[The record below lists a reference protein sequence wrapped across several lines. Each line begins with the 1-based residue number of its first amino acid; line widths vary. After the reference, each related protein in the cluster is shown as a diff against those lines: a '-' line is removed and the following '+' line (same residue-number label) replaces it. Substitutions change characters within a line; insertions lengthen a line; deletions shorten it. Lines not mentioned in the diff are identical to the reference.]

1 MIGQAGEGIGNILQQ
16 SNNAT
21 VSETGSAITQGFN
34 PAQAL
39 AGNISQGKPVG
50 EDALT
55 LLGLGFAINPLID
68 KHRKDKN
75 ELPLTDPYQINMLN
89 DLKRKQRSLE
99 TGTADQAQ
107 QDMIKQAGT
116 KAMDNIVKL
125 SGGNIGVATSQI
137 NAAQR
142 ATGKNMNELFS
153 QMSAESFKMDDLME
167 GLVGKI
173 ANRKLQIQAYEKAQA
188 NVTSAQNKQNVMQNL
203 MAAYAKNP
211 DMFKNMFGRNIGS
224 NNGGDNEMSGIS
236 PDMSSGSFAGE
247 SMYAAD
253 DINNPMNYQVQPEP
267 DYGMVGPP
275 TN

>member
-1 MIGQAGEGIGNILQQ
+1 MADDI
-16 SNNAT
+16 
-21 VSETGSAITQGFN
+21 
-34 PAQAL
+34 
-39 AGNISQGKPVG
+39 
-50 EDALT
+50 
-55 LLGLGFAINPLID
+55 GLGILGGATSGAMMGTEISPGWGTAIGAVLGGVVGGFEGGAKKKRDSENQ
-68 KHRKDKN
+68 
-75 ELPLTDPYQINMLN
+75 LPLTDPYQINMLN

-125 SGGNIGVATSQI
+125 SGGNIGMATSQI

-153 QMSAESFKMDDLME
+153 QMSAESFKMDELME

-173 ANRKLQIQAYEKAQA
+173 ANRKLQIQAYEKGQA
-188 NVTSAQNKQNVMQNL
+188 NVTAAQNKQNVMQNL

-211 DMFKNMFGRNIGS
+211 DMFKNMFGSNIGSNNGGGNEMSGISPDMSSGS

-236 PDMSSGSFAGE
+236 PDMSIGSFAGG
-247 SMYAAD
+247 SLYAAD

>member
-1 MIGQAGEGIGNILQQ
+1 
-16 SNNAT
+16 
-21 VSETGSAITQGFN
+21 
-34 PAQAL
+34 
-39 AGNISQGKPVG
+39 
-50 EDALT
+50 
-55 LLGLGFAINPLID
+55 
-68 KHRKDKN
+68 
-75 ELPLTDPYQINMLN
+75 MLN

-153 QMSAESFKMDDLME
+153 QMSAESFKMDELME

-173 ANRKLQIQAYEKAQA
+173 ANRKLEIQAYEKGQA
-188 NVTSAQNKQNVMQNL
+188 NVTAAQNKQNVMQNL

-224 NNGGDNEMSGIS
+224 DNGGDNEMSGIS
-236 PDMSSGSFAGE
+236 PDISSGSFASG
-247 SMYAAD
+247 SIYAAD
-253 DINNPMNYQVQPEP
+253 DINNPESYQVQPEP
-267 DYGMVGPP
+267 SYGIVGP